1 MKGGHIMTGKIY
13 CISNDINDKVYIG
26 KTTYPTIEQRF
37 QEHCKDS
44 YKSNREK
51 RPLYNAMRAHG
62 HQHFTISLIEECE
75 LAELE
80 SREQYWIDFYDAY
93 YSGYNATKGGD
104 GKLLYD
110 YGLFVEDYQ
119 SGMLVMEIANKYGC
133 DSGTVTKALQLNGID
148 GHTNAINRSKT
159 KINQYDKQGNFIQ
172 TFESQ
177 RDAARYLISQG
188 HNGSITTIT
197 TNIGRVLKGTRKTAD
212 GFIWKY
218 AE

>member
-44 YKSNREK
+44 YKPNREK

-110 YGLFVEDYQ
+110 YALFIEDYQ

-133 DSGTVTKALQLNGID
+133 DTGTVTKALQLNGID

-159 KINQYDKQGNFIQ
+159 KINQYDRQGNFIQ